1 MKRQNMVVDTVA
13 YSTLIVPQS
22 RVPTDLCA
30 CPALRSDAVERTT
43 SHLGKCLA
51 GIGMLLVI

>member
-1 MKRQNMVVDTVA
+1 MVVDTVA